1 MAGKVVSSPQA
12 PHRFSQALGQPQPA
26 DAGLLLGIMSI
37 VHTEPL
43 ATSFADLEI
52 GKVKPADTLKLA
64 HLFEE
69 IGALVIHGLVNRDLL
84 FDAYAF
90 DSYWKSLGKVVLQ
103 KRKATR
109 NPKFGENFELMA
121 EMAADYREQRPPKG
135 PAA

>member
-12 PHRFSQALGQPQPA
+12 PHRFTQALGQPQQT
-26 DAGLLLGIMSI
+26 DAGVLLGIMSI

-43 ATSFADLEI
+43 ATAFADIEV
-52 GKVKPADTLKLA
+52 GKVRPADALKLS

-84 FDAYAF
+84 FDAFAF
-90 DSYWKSLGKVVLQ
+90 DSYWKALGKVVLQ

-121 EMAADYREQRPPKG
+121 EMAADYREQRPPKRT
-135 PAA
+135 AN